1 MGVHI
6 KRAYDT
12 PSRADGE
19 RILVDR
25 LWPRGVRKDDAHID
39 LWLKD
44 LAPSAELRVW
54 FAHDPAKWDEFKRRY
69 YRELKARPEAL
80 AKLADEVRRRT
91 VTLIF
96 AAKDERFNNAVA
108 LAEWLERGPR

>member
-6 KRAYDT
+6 KRAYEP

-25 LWPRGVRKDDAHID
+25 LWPRGVRKEEAHID

-44 LAPSAELRVW
+44 LAPSAELRQW

-91 VTLIF
+91 VTLVF
-96 AAKDERFNNAVA
+96 AAKEERFNNALA